1 MLSVPAGL
9 FLWFPPIPLPTPLLP
24 TGACRFVL
32 RSEDYAGLFPFCQ
45 NSGRS
50 GIGIFCDL
58 ACSKH
63 PADVPFKKSSG
74 HVRHIK
80 CPPPPFKQLDKTG
93 NAVISLREDK
103 PEPLGKHGMPVR
115 EKRWETVEMPTAK
128 FTLWFFL
135 KTENVHL
142 KWEAKGI
149 IKEILYS
156 QTN

>member
-9 FLWFPPIPLPTPLLP
+9 FLWFPPIPLPAPLLP

-32 RSEDYAGLFPFCQ
+32 RSENYACLFPFCQ

-50 GIGIFCDL
+50 GKGIFYDL

-80 CPPPPFKQLDKTG
+80 CPHTLKTVG
-93 NAVISLREDK
+93 QNGKRSHITSGGQPGAAGKARNA
-103 PEPLGKHGMPVR
+103 GAG
-115 EKRWETVEMPTAK
+115 KRWETVEVSVAK
-128 FTLWFFL
+128 FTYSYL
-135 KTENVHL
+135 
-142 KWEAKGI
+142 
-149 IKEILYS
+149 EI
-156 QTN
+156 

>member
-9 FLWFPPIPLPTPLLP
+9 FLWFPPIPLPAPLLP

-80 CPPPPFKQLDKTG
+80 CPHTLKTFLKSAMHFL
-93 NAVISLREDK
+93 NNPNVRSYIISTSA
-103 PEPLGKHGMPVR
+103 PQTVGQNGKRSHITSGGQPGAAGKAR
-115 EKRWETVEMPTAK
+115 TAGAGKRWETVEMPAAK
-128 FTLWFFL
+128 FTYGF
-135 KTENVHL
+135 
-142 KWEAKGI
+142 
-149 IKEILYS
+149 S
-156 QTN
+156 